1 MASNYKRNAKPIED
15 FAEVEYVEGRASVDE
30 LMMGPNHHEPP
41 PLSESDAV
49 LTDPYTAADKDL
61 ILGIYCQT
69 NWIANHWSRETDQR
83 LHEMGSDIF
92 DLADRM
98 HYLSV
103 TVITTFLVMI
113 IAVAILLGVVML

>member
-1 MASNYKRNAKPIED
+1 
-15 FAEVEYVEGRASVDE
+15 ASVDE
-30 LMMGPNHHEPP
+30 LMMGPNHHDPP

-49 LTDPYTAADKDL
+49 LPDRDRDADTDL
-61 ILGIYCQT
+61 SSGIYCQT
-69 NWIANHWSRETDQR
+69 NWRACHGSREPDQR